1 MIGSRLYKDIYIYHC
16 SPVHLNFQVP
26 VAKFNEFKPRL
37 KSPKNGFFWPP
48 AQILKKINT
57 NLSGTTK
64 IWAAA

>member
-37 KSPKNGFFWPP
+37 KSPKPVSIGLN
-48 AQILKKINT
+48 LEKCNT
-57 NLSGTTK
+57 NLSRNNK